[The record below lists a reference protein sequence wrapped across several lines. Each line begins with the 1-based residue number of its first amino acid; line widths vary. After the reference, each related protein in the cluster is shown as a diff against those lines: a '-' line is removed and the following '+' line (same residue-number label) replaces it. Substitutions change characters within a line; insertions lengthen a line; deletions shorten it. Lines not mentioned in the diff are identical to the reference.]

1 MVEIYHM
8 EVEVGLNI
16 KNQETERLIA
26 ELARLEGRSKT
37 AVVTEAVREK
47 LERMRLGKRETSLSD
62 RLLAIGRDC
71 ASRLDA
77 ETLALDHG
85 EYLYDELGLPK

>member
-1 MVEIYHM
+1 M
-8 EVEVGLNI
+8 GLNI
-16 KNQETERLIA
+16 KNVEAERLIA

-47 LERMRLGKRETSLSD
+47 LGRLKDGRKHSLAD
-62 RLLAIGRDC
+62 RLLEIGREC
-71 ASRLDA
+71 AARLGP

-85 EYLYDELGLPK
+85 EYLYDERGLPK

>member
-1 MVEIYHM
+1 M
-8 EVEVGLNI
+8 GLNI
-16 KNQETERLIA
+16 KNPETERLIA

-47 LERMRLGKRETSLSD
+47 LERMRPAEHEASLSE

-85 EYLYDELGLPK
+85 EYLYDEFGLPK